1 MIQTAKLPTSNI
13 QFRNLDHSEAI
24 EKRIREHISKLNQH
38 FGEIN
43 SCHVVVEMHHR
54 HHQHGNHFHVLVDV
68 NVPGHEL
75 LTYNQPDKNKLYSDV
90 YVAIR
95 DAFDA
100 MDRKLIALAQRQH
113 S

>member
-1 MIQTAKLPTSNI
+1 
-13 QFRNLDHSEAI
+13 
-24 EKRIREHISKLNQH
+24 
-38 FGEIN
+38 
-43 SCHVVVEMHHR
+43 MHHR

-90 YVAIR
+90 YVSIR

>member
-1 MIQTAKLPTSNI
+1 MS
-13 QFRNLDHSEAI
+13 SAI
-24 EKRIREHISKLNQH
+24 LIGVGRSQERIREHISKLNQH

-75 LTYNQPDKNKLYSDV
+75 LIYNQPDKNKLYSDV
-90 YVAIR
+90 YVSIR

>member
-54 HHQHGNHFHVLVDV
+54 HHQHGNHFHVLVNV
-68 NVPGHEL
+68 NVSGHEL
-75 LTYNQPDKNKLYSDV
+75 LTYNQPGKNKFYSDV